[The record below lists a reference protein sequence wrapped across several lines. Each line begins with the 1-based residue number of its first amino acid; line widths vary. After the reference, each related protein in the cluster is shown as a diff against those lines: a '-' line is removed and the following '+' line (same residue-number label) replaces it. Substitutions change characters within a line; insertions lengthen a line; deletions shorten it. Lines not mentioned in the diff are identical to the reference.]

1 MVTSKRS
8 MKTYRPGQKRSRLF
22 ARLNPNFASGRYA
35 PPSKN
40 RAQQSRLFRSNNPY
54 AKDSQVMRGIQPVGG
69 QTQGPASLPSGYGQQ
84 PVSIM
89 DGTGMTGNRWTG
101 PTGGVPGPRL
111 PYQEPTRTAQP
122 VGQGV
127 PLATI
132 GDPVSQ
138 PPTPAFGQG
147 STIADLMR
155 AQYGGGSVIG
165 DPVSQG
171 PGPGLNPEA
180 QAAYSKFGQ
189 GSQISDIMRAQ
200 FGGAADPARTAQP
213 VGGGVM
219 GPGMN
224 VNATASGAGLPG
236 VESQLNPDAQIRDAS
251 QALAQ
256 GLGDA
261 GGMITPEALE
271 RMRRGYPPTYQDV
284 NPAFH
289 RYASPFLR
297 QTLAGLWGSVG
308 QRPEEQQFYT
318 QQFTPAGLR

>member
-1 MVTSKRS
+1 MATRERS

-22 ARLNPNFASGRYA
+22 ARLNPNFSSGRYA

-40 RAQQSRLFRSNNPY
+40 RAQQSRLFRSTNPY

-69 QTQGPASLPSGYGQQ
+69 QG

-101 PTGGVPGPRL
+101 PTGGVPMPRL
-111 PYQEPTRTAQP
+111 PYQEPIRTAQP

-155 AQYGGGSVIG
+155 ARGGVIG
-165 DPVSQG
+165 DPVSQ
-171 PGPGLNPEA
+171 GPGLNPEA
-180 QAAYSKFGQ
+180 QAAYGKFGA

-200 FGGAADPARTAQP
+200 FGGGDPTRTAQP

-219 GPGMN
+219 GPTMTGQG
-224 VNATASGAGLPG
+224 SGLAGLEGLAGLSPEELEA
-236 VESQLNPDAQIRDAS
+236 VKQMNPNMEIGNAARGMAGMFAGNPFIS
-251 QALAQ
+251 PE
-256 GLGDA
+256 GLLQ
-261 GGMITPEALE
+261 MQ
-271 RMRRGYPPTYQDV
+271 RGYAPTDQQI
-284 NPAFH
+284 NPAFY
-289 RYASPFLR
+289 RYTSPVI
-297 QTLAGLWGSVG
+297 QQMLAGLRQSGG
-308 QRPEEQQFYT
+308 YRLEDQAHTQ